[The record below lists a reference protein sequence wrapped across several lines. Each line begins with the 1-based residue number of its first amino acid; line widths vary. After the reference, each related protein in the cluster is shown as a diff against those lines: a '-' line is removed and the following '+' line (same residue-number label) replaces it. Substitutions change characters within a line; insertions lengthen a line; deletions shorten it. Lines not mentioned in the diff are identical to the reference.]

1 MNAEQ
6 VQWLLEQV
14 QWTVGKLESM
24 GADIERSR
32 KALESIYR
40 LLCFCVGVAIVLAA
54 LSACFWFMFFA
65 VP

>member
-14 QWTVGKLESM
+14 QWTVRKLESM

-40 LLCFCVGVAIVLAA
+40 LLCICVAVAVVLAV
-54 LSACFWFMFFA
+54 LSACMWFMFFW